1 VICPCH
7 DVTVGDI
14 EDAIAHGHTDPET
27 VKRATAVYMGACQ
40 GKFCSP
46 LVQRLLAE
54 RGVERVGAQRRPA
67 ARVPV
72 VPVALGAL
80 VLGDEE
86 VAQLG
91 GPSEQPGVEQ
101 RAGDN

>member
-1 VICPCH
+1 
-7 DVTVGDI
+7 
-14 EDAIAHGHTDPET
+14 
-27 VKRATAVYMGACQ
+27 
-40 GKFCSP
+40 
-46 LVQRLLAE
+46 LAE